1 MYSRL
6 LTLLGD
12 HNEVAKVMSKF
23 GEVEVNRTDR
33 DRAGNT
39 VCRVKFPE
47 YNVVDLLYS
56 YKDRA
61 DYCKSE
67 NNMVK
72 FDERA
77 LPQVKTKI
85 CNILA

>member
-1 MYSRL
+1 MILSNKYIGSWNSDSFDYPLLYARL

-23 GEVEVNRTDR
+23 GEVERNTSDK

-39 VCRVKFPE
+39 VCRLKLPE
-47 YNVVDLLYS
+47 YNIVDLLYC

-61 DYCKSE
+61 D
-67 NNMVK
+67 
-72 FDERA
+72 
-77 LPQVKTKI
+77 
-85 CNILA
+85 